1 MEWTRE
7 ARYRGLASSS
17 NEEFESMS
25 DKVHQ
30 STWRQHFHVQPV
42 SGLLNDPN
50 GFIYFKGQYHLFYQW
65 YPLGPVHG

>member
-7 ARYRGLASSS
+7 ARYRGLSSIT
-17 NEEFESMS
+17 NEEFESMT

-30 STWRQHFHVQPV
+30 SPWRQHFHVQPV

-65 YPLGPVHG
+65 